1 MLQHLRS
8 LLFLSLV
15 LFAVSTLHSQTV
27 DTIAQPVR
35 SSVETIHSVGGK
47 ILMWSG
53 REGPI
58 LSTDGGDSYSALC
71 SPEMVARVEK
81 SPNVSF
87 IAHDRI
93 WLTGMDQALVLGSS
107 GYESTDDGKNWRPL
121 TPARVDGD
129 DGVFSSGH
137 LARKIEDEQHSRVLS
152 SYSTDRG
159 ATWTNIP
166 IPDSLGTFDLSNSAP
181 MILDRPGVWC
191 IRSQTLQRWF
201 QTSLQD
207 QRWVESD
214 LPSWITTFAVL
225 SDGSRIGVERIGQR
239 SVLHRQVSPDQSW
252 LPMTLSI
259 SDTMSLDTVSMSK
272 LISLPDRSIA
282 TVINTGVASSVL
294 VIIKRDTTMI
304 IQPSHIDSSYASI
317 DVQQNGLTQLPVAD
331 DTTVLI
337 KIGPRSGRPP
347 RPPSIQCLLNYQT
360 GAIEMLDRTASEISW
375 QVIFNSELLS
385 VRSRDVQ
392 IKYDTRLKT
401 YSYGFELHDPWE
413 RGLPIMFDGIVNDTA
428 GTHWLLTEW
437 GDVGYLQDGRFL
449 LVRRNA
455 DKLQR
460 NRNGNSM
467 TEVKRT
473 AETEMRLG
481 SNLIWSDLAAVYVGG
496 AGLTR
501 CEPGGVTELISSD
514 TTTSMYVDSDGNRY
528 RAFHSVVSTTPNG
541 EVDTMQIL
549 PDTNIVVGAIVR
561 MPDESMV
568 VGLRGYRMV
577 RDGQPIDTTIG
588 GLYYSSDG
596 GKTWTPS
603 TVDLEDAPVLLV
615 HSVTKQPNS
624 NTLWASVTSADLI
637 ETTFEEDGMPKV
649 DRSIRQGSFL
659 LLRSTDGG
667 ASWTVSSTATYGG
680 SWLSSGSGVS
690 FHSEKRLVWTTNNRI
705 LISDDGGDSFV
716 DADLP
721 LGVQVGGVQFDP
733 NGDLVVASSHGILK
747 VSLPQVSVD
756 EPTVRTTPAFWANT
770 APNPT
775 NGSFTV
781 RVYNMDR
788 AGGSIGQLKIID
800 ILGRTKIDLIDR
812 LGAQATSMSGILEIP
827 VDLGRSTDGILFLVA
842 SSPAR
847 QFIWPI
853 CIANE

>member
-1 MLQHLRS
+1 MLQHLRP
-8 LLFLSLV
+8 LLFLTLV
-15 LFAVSTLHSQTV
+15 LFAVSNLHSQTV

-35 SSVETIHSVGGK
+35 SSVETIHCVGGK

-107 GYESTDDGKNWRPL
+107 GYESTDDGKNWSPL

-137 LARKIEDEQHSRVLS
+137 LARKIDDEQHSRVLS

-166 IPDSLGTFDLSNSAP
+166 IPDSLGSFDLSNSAP

-225 SDGSRIGVERIGQR
+225 SDGSRIGVERVGQR
-239 SVLHRQVSPDQSW
+239 SVLHRQVSRDQSW
-252 LPMTLSI
+252 LPMTLSL
-259 SDTMSLDTVSMSK
+259 SDTMSLDTISLSK
-272 LISLPDRSIA
+272 LISLPDRSVA
-282 TVINTGVASSVL
+282 TVVSTGVASSVL
-294 VIIKRDTTMI
+294 LIIKRDTTMI

-317 DVQQNGLTQLPVAD
+317 DVQHNGLTQLPVAD

-347 RPPSIQCLLNYQT
+347 RPPSIQCLLNYKT

-375 QVIFNSELLS
+375 QVLLNSDLLS
-385 VRSRDVQ
+385 VRGRDVQ
-392 IKYDTRLKT
+392 IKYDRKLRSYT
-401 YSYGFELHDPWE
+401 YGFELHDAWH
-413 RGLPIMFDGIVNDTA
+413 RSLPIMFDGIVNDVV
-428 GTHWLLTEW
+428 GTPWLLTEW
-437 GDVGYLQDGRFL
+437 GDVGFLHEGRFR
-449 LVRRNA
+449 LVGQNA
-455 DKLQR
+455 DKL
-460 NRNGNSM
+460 NRSRASTTNA
-467 TEVKRT
+467 VQQRT
-473 AETEMRLG
+473 AEIEMRLG
-481 SNLIWSDLAAVYVGG
+481 SNLLWSDVDAIYVGG
-496 AGLTR
+496 AGLTKYSSA
-501 CEPGGVTELISSD
+501 GVTESISTD
-514 TTTSMYVDSDGNRY
+514 TTTAYIVDADGTRY
-528 RAFHSVVSTTPNG
+528 RAFHHVVSTAPSG
-541 EVDTMQIL
+541 LVDSMQIVS
-549 PDTNIVVGAIVR
+549 DTNIVIGAFVR
-561 MPDESMV
+561 MPVGNMV
-568 VGLRGYRMV
+568 AGLRGYRMV
-577 RDGQPIDTTIG
+577 RDGQPIDTTLG

-596 GKTWTPS
+596 GKTWTQA
-603 TVDLEDAPVLLV
+603 TVDLEDAPVFLV
-615 HSVTKQPNS
+615 HSVSKQPNG
-624 NTLWASVTSADLI
+624 NILWASVTSADLI
-637 ETTFEEDGMPKV
+637 ENTFEEDGMPKLE
-649 DRSIRQGSFL
+649 RSIHQGSFY
-659 LLRSTDGG
+659 LLRSTDEG
-667 ASWTVSSTATYGG
+667 ASWTIASTANYGG

-690 FHSEKRLVWTTNNRI
+690 FYSEERLAWTTNNRI

-721 LGVQVGGVQFDP
+721 LGVQIGGVQFDH

-747 VSLPQVSVD
+747 VSLPTVRVD

-775 NGSFTV
+775 DGRFTV
-781 RVYNMDR
+781 RVYNIDR
-788 AGGSIGQLKIID
+788 AGGRIDQLKIVD

-812 LGAQATSMSGILEIP
+812 LGAPSMPTSAVVEIP
-827 VDLGRSTDGILFLVA
+827 VDLGRSTDGLLFLVA

-847 QFIWPI
+847 SFIWPI
-853 CIANE
+853 RIGN